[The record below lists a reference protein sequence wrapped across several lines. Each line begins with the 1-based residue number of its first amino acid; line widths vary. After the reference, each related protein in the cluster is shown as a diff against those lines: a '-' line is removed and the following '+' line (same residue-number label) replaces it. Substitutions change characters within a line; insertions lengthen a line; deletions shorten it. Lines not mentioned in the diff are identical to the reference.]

1 MSRPLGHT
9 PVPRTPPSARFRLAF
24 EKPRPWYKRLFS
36 PLRSGHVVQDILGNA
51 LLAALM
57 LAIICITLGVV
68 LLAAALID
76 LGIMWVI
83 NTIVATL
90 PASWHITWRITFWE
104 TVALMFG
111 LTLFRNYIRSFFHP
125 AAPAVK

>member
-51 LLAALM
+51 LLAAL
-57 LAIICITLGVV
+57 
-68 LLAAALID
+68 LLAMVFLTAGLVLGGAVLID
-76 LGIMWVI
+76 FGIMWVI
-83 NTIVATL
+83 NTIVEAF
-90 PASWHITWRITFWE
+90 HGTWRITFWE